1 LAQLLKSVS
10 MKTPKLAYVI
20 EDDPITS
27 VVTELIIKKNLGCAK
42 VEKYANGLKA
52 FDQLKAALRDEEGI
66 PDLILLDLNMPMMD
80 GWEFLDAIADFSLG
94 SRVCVF
100 ILTSSIQPNDMEK
113 SKNYG
118 EVRGYFS
125 KPLNK
130 SNIARMQQLFQ
141 EATAEKW

>member
-1 LAQLLKSVS
+1 LAQRLKSVS

-27 VVTELIIKKNLGCAK
+27 LITELIIKKNLGCDK
-42 VEKYANGLKA
+42 VEKYTNGLKA
-52 FDQLKAALRDEEGI
+52 FDKLTVALRDEEGI

-80 GWEFLDAIADFSLG
+80 GWEFLDAIADFSLR
-94 SRVCVF
+94 SKVCVF

-113 SKNYG
+113 SMNYA
-118 EVRGYFS
+118 EVKGYFS

-141 EATAEKW
+141 EALAENS

>member
-1 LAQLLKSVS
+1 LAQRLKSVS

-27 VVTELIIKKNLGCAK
+27 LITELIIKKNLGCDK

-52 FDQLKAALRDEEGI
+52 FDKLTVALRDEEGI

-80 GWEFLDAIADFSLG
+80 GWEFLDAIADFSLR
-94 SRVCVF
+94 SKVCVF

-113 SKNYG
+113 SMNYA
-118 EVRGYFS
+118 EVKGYFS

-141 EATAEKW
+141 EALAENS

>member
-1 LAQLLKSVS
+1 

-27 VVTELIIKKNLGCAK
+27 LITELIIKKNLGCDK

-52 FDQLKAALRDEEGI
+52 FDKLTVALRDEEGI

-80 GWEFLDAIADFSLG
+80 GWEFLDAIADFSLR
-94 SRVCVF
+94 SKVCVF

-113 SKNYG
+113 SMNYA
-118 EVRGYFS
+118 EVKGYFS

-141 EATAEKW
+141 EALAENS

>member
-1 LAQLLKSVS
+1 
-10 MKTPKLAYVI
+10 MKIPELAYVI

-27 VVTELIIKKNLGCAK
+27 IVTELIIKKDLGCPN
-42 VEKYANGLKA
+42 VQKYANGLKA
-52 FDQLKAALRDEEGI
+52 FDQLKVALQKEEDI

-94 SRVCVF
+94 SKVCVF

-113 SKNYG
+113 SKNYV
-118 EVRGYFS
+118 EVKGYFS

-130 SNIARMQQLFQ
+130 SNIARMQQIFE
-141 EATAEKW
+141 EATY

>member
-1 LAQLLKSVS
+1 MAQRLKSVS
-10 MKTPKLAYVI
+10 MRTPKLAYVI

-27 VVTELIIKKNLGCAK
+27 LITELIIKKSLGCDK
-42 VEKYANGLKA
+42 VEKYTNGLKA
-52 FDQLKAALRDEEGI
+52 FDGLTVALRDEKGI

-80 GWEFLDAIADFSLG
+80 GWEFLDAIADFSL
-94 SRVCVF
+94 SSKVCVF

-113 SKNYG
+113 SMNYA
-118 EVRGYFS
+118 EVKGYFS

-141 EATAEKW
+141 EALAENN

>member
-1 LAQLLKSVS
+1 

-27 VVTELIIKKNLGCAK
+27 TITELIIKKSLGCTE
-42 VEKYANGLKA
+42 VQKYTNGLKA
-52 FDQLKAALRDEEGI
+52 FDQLKVALQDEKGV

-80 GWEFLDAIADFSLG
+80 GWEFLDAIADFSLE

-113 SKNYG
+113 SKNYA
-118 EVRGYFS
+118 EVKGYFS

-130 SNIARMQQLFQ
+130 TNIARMQQLFQ
-141 EATAEKW
+141 EAAC